1 VQQAERKQDWCV
13 QVATIANLQP
23 ATVRGSRWERLAT
36 AAGAVAQD
44 LRRLA
49 AHESRLKC
57 KYERAAGY
65 PWLSLEPDP
74 SEPERIPSGAR
85 GDPLLARTLGR
96 GMMYQA
102 GKDGLEIRLASS
114 ERAHTTRN
122 TYKTSF
128 VARRR
133 VDTVSCFALPFLI
146 VWAFAFIGQM
156 RFYRSIAPAALSR
169 WAEENK

>member
-1 VQQAERKQDWCV
+1 
-13 QVATIANLQP
+13 
-23 ATVRGSRWERLAT
+23 
-36 AAGAVAQD
+36 
-44 LRRLA
+44 
-49 AHESRLKC
+49 
-57 KYERAAGY
+57 
-65 PWLSLEPDP
+65 
-74 SEPERIPSGAR
+74 
-85 GDPLLARTLGR
+85 
-96 GMMYQA
+96 MYQA
-102 GKDGLEIRLASS
+102 GTDGLEIRLASS